1 MVNNF
6 IQHKYD
12 AMVLYRTFLPI
23 ITKVK
28 NGMPT
33 SYDNTLEFLKK
44 RAENI
49 MQDKFILMIAG
60 EAKSGKSTFINA
72 YLGKEILPMD
82 VKQCTSAIVEICY
95 GESYILRATFADGRE
110 EIYNEEA
117 EIKEFL
123 RKNAAMADAYRKIP
137 VTILNM
143 NLIAAKKGEQ
153 ITDTEIDRWITALQG
168 ENLYHLESTEYSNL
182 IRQYIR
188 EMQPKWRT
196 IVKKMQIR
204 YPFEDPDMKGIRII
218 DTPGVNAEGQLGK
231 ITDEYMLNA
240 NAIMFLK
247 PLPGAAMESSS
258 FRKFLESRSA
268 DRNKGAKFLI
278 LTRYTNV
285 TPEEAAE
292 LRSEAVKQYPDV
304 DEKQI
309 ISVDSKVELYWNK
322 FQKMTTEEIN
332 AFLMKEAREGRMEMF
347 AQSAWFMS
355 GGDRTKFLEKLK
367 ELSRFDYVD
376 DALNLFAHKAQY
388 IALSEFL
395 EGMQTVLE
403 KAVAGLTEDIANR
416 KMKLSNPLE
425 LENKLNCAKREIA
438 ALRRKIEITVND
450 IFDRYAGIDGIIE
463 NKANQVVKEYLSDI
477 ERIDPNSSNS
487 IDELEKRSFRRID
500 FFPQF
505 EAELQKMIVAECD
518 SSLIEYSEQAGIDYK
533 VFKPDITREQVA
545 KTRERL
551 KSANTKEYEVEVG
564 KCFDRHTETRTS
576 LNQPKFFAA
585 FKSSIKKN
593 INETRNGVVKSLI
606 DFVKA
611 VTNKYSTELAKN
623 LAITEAA
630 YTQLQEEKKTTEEQ
644 LEIISRLELC
654 LKEIEELRSSVDVKK
669 EGVDQNVR

>member
-1 MVNNF
+1 MISNF
-6 IQHKYD
+6 NQHKND
-12 AMVLYRTFLPI
+12 VMALYNEFLPVI
-23 ITKVK
+23 EKVK
-28 NGMPT
+28 NDMPT
-33 SYDNTLEFLKK
+33 SYDNTLEFLEK
-44 RAENI
+44 RSENI
-49 MQDKFILMIAG
+49 KHDKFVLVIAG

-72 YLGKEILPMD
+72 YLGKEILPMG
-82 VKQCTSAIVEICY
+82 VKQCTNAIVEISY
-95 GESYILRATFADGRE
+95 GDSYTLRATFADGRE
-110 EIYNEEA
+110 QLFNEE
-117 EIKEFL
+117 EDIKAFL
-123 RKNAAMADAYRKIP
+123 LNNAAMDDAYRNIP

-143 NLIAAKKGEQ
+143 NLIATKKDEE
-153 ITDTEIDRWITALQG
+153 ITDAEIDRWITALQG
-168 ENLYHLESTEYSNL
+168 ENLYHLDSAKYSEL
-182 IRQYIR
+182 IRKYIR
-188 EMQPKWRT
+188 ETQPKWQT
-196 IVKKMQIR
+196 IVKKIQISF
-204 YPFEDPDMKGIRII
+204 PFEDPDMKGICIV
-218 DTPGVNAEGQLGK
+218 DTPGVNAEGQLGR
-231 ITDEYMLNA
+231 ITDEYILNA

-247 PLPGAAMESSS
+247 PLPGVAMESSS
-258 FRKFLESRSA
+258 FRKFLESKSM

-278 LTRYTNV
+278 LTRFTNV
-285 TPEEAAE
+285 EFKEAME

-309 ISVDSKVELYWNK
+309 IAVDSKYELYWNK
-322 FQKMTTEEIN
+322 FQKMTTEEID
-332 AFLMKEAREGRMEMF
+332 AFLMEETREGRIEIYVP
-347 AQSAWFMS
+347 SAWFMS
-355 GGDRTKFLEKLK
+355 RGDRTKFLEKLK

-403 KAVAGLTEDIANR
+403 KAAAGLTEDIANR

-477 ERIDPNSSNS
+477 ERIDPNSSSS

-500 FFPQF
+500 YFPKF
-505 EAELQKMIVAECD
+505 EAELQKMIVEECD
-518 SSLIEYSEQAGIDYK
+518 RNLMEYSKQAGIDYK
-533 VFKPDITREQVA
+533 VFKPDITREQIA
-545 KTRERL
+545 ETRERL
-551 KSANTKEYEVEVG
+551 KKANTKDEPVEVG
-564 KCFDRHTETRTS
+564 SCFNRHTEYKTS
-576 LNQPKFFAA
+576 LNQPKFFSA
-585 FKSSIKKN
+585 FKSSIKGN
-593 INETRNGVVKSLI
+593 ITQTKNGVVKSLI

-611 VTNKYSTELAKN
+611 VTNKYSTELSKN

-644 LEIISRLELC
+644 LKIINQLELC